1 MLRFGVYMG
10 IYLNESVAAEDFE
23 HSCCFTGHRTAAAT
37 ADEVKKRLV
46 CEIETLIT
54 TKGVTYFYAGG
65 ALGFDTLAADCVLVL
80 KNKYPFIKL
89 FLALPCKDQHKKWNS
104 MEKSHYEDILQSA
117 DMVHYASDEYT
128 EGCMF
133 ARNDY
138 MVEHSKYCISFL
150 RRSNGGTF
158 YTVSK
163 AKRLNRELI
172 EI

>member
-1 MLRFGVYMG
+1 MD
-10 IYLNESVAAEDFE
+10 IYFNESVAAEDFE
-23 HSCCFTGHRTAAAT
+23 HSCCFTGHRTAAA
-37 ADEVKKRLV
+37 ASDDVKNRLI

-65 ALGFDTLAADCVLVL
+65 ALGFDTLAADCILAL
-80 KNKYPFIKL
+80 KCKYPFIKL
-89 FLALPCKDQHKKWNS
+89 FLALPCKDQHKNWS
-104 MEKSHYEDILQSA
+104 AARKSHYEAIVKSA
-117 DMVHYASDEYT
+117 DMVHYASEVYT
-128 EGCMF
+128 EGCML

-150 RRSNGGTF
+150 RRSTGGTF

>member
-1 MLRFGVYMG
+1 MD
-10 IYLNESVAAEDFE
+10 IYFNEGAATEDFE
-23 HSCCFTGHRTAAAT
+23 RSCCFTGHRTAAAT

-46 CEIETLIT
+46 CEVETLIN

-65 ALGFDTLAADCVLVL
+65 ALGFDTLAADCILAL

-89 FLALPCKDQHKKWNS
+89 FLALPCKDQHKKWNDA
-104 MEKSHYEDILQSA
+104 EKRHYEAIIQSA
-117 DMVHYASDEYT
+117 DKVHYVSDKYT
-128 EGCMF
+128 ESCMF
-133 ARNDY
+133 KRNDY

-150 RRSNGGTF
+150 RRSSGGTF

-172 EI
+172 AI